1 MTIFERLHTFFR
13 HKDLTFNKVSEMTG
27 ISPGLLSKGLK
38 KPDASLGS
46 EKIIKLLEY
55 FPDLSAEWLL
65 REEGRM
71 LKDDNS
77 QVTNTVDEDCPL
89 CNEKDKL
96 VESYK
101 DQIEQLIM
109 DKNWLKEQF
118 ETKLNK

>member
-1 MTIFERLHTFFR
+1 
-13 HKDLTFNKVSEMTG
+13 MTG

-65 REEGRM
+65 REEGSM
-71 LKDDNS
+71 LKDDS
-77 QVTNTVDEDCPL
+77 DHVINTFIEDCPL
-89 CNEKDKL
+89 CMEKNKL

-101 DQIEQLIM
+101 DQIEQLKM
-109 DKNWLKEQF
+109 DKDWLKEQF
-118 ETKLNK
+118 AIKLK